1 MTINEWDKYADEW
14 DSNVSTS
21 EYADNAHRELAQIV
35 KLDGQRV
42 FDFGCGTGLLAERL
56 SPDVYEIV
64 ALDGSLKMI
73 EQLKL
78 KTLPNVFPI
87 AGFLTSSLIKNN
99 TLLHT
104 KFDLLTA
111 SSVCAFL
118 PDYEETLS
126 LLRSLMKPDGIYVQ
140 WDWLSSDEGSEGG
153 FTERRVRQAL
163 GSVGFKNISISQPFV
178 MENSPD
184 NLTVLM
190 AVAEGR

>member
-1 MTINEWDKYADEW
+1 MTLNEWDEYADEW
-14 DSNVSTS
+14 DSNGSTS
-21 EYADNAHRELAQIV
+21 TYADNAYRELVKTI

-56 SPDVYEIV
+56 SPVVQEIV

-73 EQLKL
+73 GQLKRKAL
-78 KTLPNVFPI
+78 SNVFPI
-87 AGFLTSSLIKNN
+87 ASFLTRDLIANN

-104 KFDLLTA
+104 RFDLLTA

-118 PDYEETLS
+118 PDYDETLT
-126 LLRSLMKPDGIYVQ
+126 LLRSLLLPGGVYVQ
-140 WDWLSSDEGSEGG
+140 WDWLSPDESSEGG

-163 GSVGFKNISISQPFV
+163 GRADFKSISISQPFV
-178 MENSPD
+178 MESSPD

-190 AVAEGR
+190 AVAEAG